1 MKKISL
7 AVTMCLALSFTL
19 SAQRSMPQA
28 LQKLMNAEYAISSLY
43 VDSVNEDK
51 LVEEAIKGMLESLDP
66 HSSYTDAKETKELE
80 EPLQGEFSGVGI
92 QFNMNKDTLYVI
104 QTVPGGPS
112 ERVGVLA
119 GDRIIYVNDTIIAGV
134 KMKNSDIQKRLR
146 GKKGTNVTIKVK
158 RPGVKELITFRITRD
173 NIPLHSIDAQYM
185 LDERTG
191 YLRISRFGAK
201 THEEMMD
208 ALKELK
214 KQGMTQ
220 LIMDLSDNGG
230 GYLNAAIDMC
240 NEFLDRGQL
249 MVYTEGDNSPRNE
262 ANANGWGEYQDLHM
276 VVMVNQY
283 SASAAEIFA
292 GAMQDWDRAVI
303 VGRRTFGKGL
313 VQRPFKFEDGSMMR
327 LTVARYYTPSGRC
340 IQKPYNRGDKKAYEK
355 ELLERANEGEYYSL
369 DSIQFNDSLRY
380 TTRLNHR
387 IIYGGGGVM
396 PDVYVPIDTSEY
408 STYYRD
414 LSAKGILNQY
424 VIKYVDKNRKSI
436 AKQYSTL
443 DAYDRGFAVSD
454 EMMRDLIAMGEQD
467 SVKFD
472 EEKYRTSELLLK
484 DIVKGLIARDVY
496 GDQSAYN
503 VIINHRNPDL
513 KAAIEVLN
521 DRERFDRL
529 LREGNPE
536 YERLVKK
543 NDSNPYF
550 LNDRITVFYSRMPF
564 FLESDTNYDIEGLTP
579 ETEYEV
585 QVQANGDA
593 GTSPWTESLIFV
605 TTKKTSIEE
614 ISADVK
620 GDNRYY
626 NMMGQ
631 QVDGNNLPAGIY
643 IHNGKKILV
652 K

>member
-1 MKKISL
+1 MKKILL
-7 AVTMCLALSFTL
+7 AVPLCLALSLTVA
-19 SAQRSMPQA
+19 AQRNMPQA
-28 LQKLMNAEYAISSLY
+28 MQKLLNAEYAISTLY
-43 VDSVNEDK
+43 VDSVDEEK
-51 LVEEAIKGMLESLDP
+51 LVEDAIKGMLENLDP

-92 QFNMNKDTLYVI
+92 QFNMNQDTLYVI

-119 GDRIIYVNDTIIAGV
+119 GDRIITVNDTVIAGV
-134 KMKNSDIQKRLR
+134 KMRNSDIQKRLR
-146 GKKGTNVTIKVK
+146 GKKGTRVTIQVK

-173 NIPLHSIDAQYM
+173 NIPLHSIDASYM
-185 LDERTG
+185 LDEKTA

-208 ALKELK
+208 ALKQLK

-262 ANANGWGEYQDLHM
+262 ANANGWGDYKDLHM

-292 GAMQDWDRAVI
+292 GAMQDWDRAVV

-340 IQKPYNRGDKKAYEK
+340 IQKPYSRGDKKAYEH
-355 ELLERANEGEYYSL
+355 ELADRANEGEYYSL
-369 DSIQFNDSLRY
+369 DSIQFNDTLRY
-380 TTRLNHR
+380 TTRLNGR
-387 IIYGGGGVM
+387 TIYGGGGVM
-396 PDVYVPIDTSEY
+396 PDVFVPIDTTEY

-414 LSAKGILNQY
+414 LSAKGIINQY
-424 VIKYVDKNRKSI
+424 SIGYVDEHRKAL
-436 AKQYSTL
+436 AKQYKTL
-443 DAYDRGFAVSD
+443 KDFDDRFIVTD
-454 EMMRDLIAMGEQD
+454 EMMRDFIAMGEKD
-467 SVKFD
+467 SVKYD
-472 EEKYRTSELLLK
+472 EEKYRTSEQLLK
-484 DIVKGLIARDVY
+484 DIIKGLIARGVY
-496 GDQSAYN
+496 GDQSAYS
-503 VIINHRNPDL
+503 VIINHRNRDVQ
-513 KAAIEVLN
+513 AAYEVLN

-543 NDSNPYF
+543 D
-550 LNDRITVFYSRMPF
+550 
-564 FLESDTNYDIEGLTP
+564 
-579 ETEYEV
+579 
-585 QVQANGDA
+585 
-593 GTSPWTESLIFV
+593 
-605 TTKKTSIEE
+605 
-614 ISADVK
+614 
-620 GDNRYY
+620 
-626 NMMGQ
+626 
-631 QVDGNNLPAGIY
+631 
-643 IHNGKKILV
+643 
-652 K
+652 

>member
-19 SAQRSMPQA
+19 SAQRSLPQA

-340 IQKPYNRGDKKAYEK
+340 IQKPYSRGDKKAYEK
-355 ELLERANEGEYYSL
+355 ELLDRANEGEYYSL

-443 DAYDRGFAVSD
+443 DAFDRGFAVSD

-543 NDSNPYF
+543 ND
-550 LNDRITVFYSRMPF
+550 
-564 FLESDTNYDIEGLTP
+564 
-579 ETEYEV
+579 
-585 QVQANGDA
+585 
-593 GTSPWTESLIFV
+593 
-605 TTKKTSIEE
+605 
-614 ISADVK
+614 
-620 GDNRYY
+620 
-626 NMMGQ
+626 
-631 QVDGNNLPAGIY
+631 
-643 IHNGKKILV
+643 
-652 K
+652 

>member
-19 SAQRSMPQA
+19 SAQRSLPQA

-43 VDSVNEDK
+43 VDSVHEDK

-443 DAYDRGFAVSD
+443 DAFDRGFAVSD

-543 NDSNPYF
+543 ND
-550 LNDRITVFYSRMPF
+550 
-564 FLESDTNYDIEGLTP
+564 
-579 ETEYEV
+579 
-585 QVQANGDA
+585 
-593 GTSPWTESLIFV
+593 
-605 TTKKTSIEE
+605 
-614 ISADVK
+614 
-620 GDNRYY
+620 
-626 NMMGQ
+626 
-631 QVDGNNLPAGIY
+631 
-643 IHNGKKILV
+643 
-652 K
+652 

>member
-1 MKKISL
+1 MNKTLLAIALCL
-7 AVTMCLALSFTL
+7 AVSITAI
-19 SAQRSMPQA
+19 AQRSMPQA
-28 LQKLMNAEYAISSLY
+28 MQKLLNAEYAISSLY

-51 LVEEAIKGMLESLDP
+51 LIEDAIKGMLENLDP

-119 GDRIIYVNDTIIAGV
+119 GDRIIYVNDTTIAGV

-146 GKKGTNVTIKVK
+146 GKKGTQVTIKVQ
-158 RPGVKELITFRITRD
+158 RPGVKDLITFRITRD

-185 LDERTG
+185 LDDHTG

-201 THEEMMD
+201 THEEMID
-208 ALKELK
+208 ALKQLK

-220 LIMDLSDNGG
+220 LVMDLSDNGG

-249 MVYTEGDNSPRNE
+249 MVYTEGQNSPRNE
-262 ANANGWGEYQDLHM
+262 AHANGWGEYKDLPL

-340 IQKPYNRGDKKAYEK
+340 IQKPYDRGNKKAYEK
-355 ELLERANEGEYYSL
+355 ELLDRANEGEYYSL

-380 TTRLNHR
+380 TTRLNGR
-387 IIYGGGGVM
+387 TIYGGGGVM
-396 PDVYVPIDTSEY
+396 PDVYVPIDTTEY

-414 LSAKGILNQY
+414 MTAKGIINQFA
-424 VIKYVDKNRKSI
+424 IQYVDKHRKSI
-436 AKQYSTL
+436 AKQYKTVK
-443 DAYDRGFAVSD
+443 DFDRGFTVSD
-454 EMMRDLIAMGEQD
+454 EMMRDFIAMGEND
-467 SVKFD
+467 SVKYD
-472 EEKYRTSELLLK
+472 EEKYRTSERLLK
-484 DIVKGLIARDVY
+484 DIIKGLIARDVY
-496 GDQSAYN
+496 GDQSAYS
-503 VIINHRNPDL
+503 VIINHRNRDL
-513 KAAIEVLN
+513 KAATEVLN
-521 DRERFDRL
+521 DPQRYRRL
-529 LREGNPE
+529 ITEGNPE
-536 YERLVKK
+536 YERLVKH
-543 NDSNPYF
+543 S
-550 LNDRITVFYSRMPF
+550 
-564 FLESDTNYDIEGLTP
+564 
-579 ETEYEV
+579 
-585 QVQANGDA
+585 A
-593 GTSPWTESLIFV
+593 
-605 TTKKTSIEE
+605 TK
-614 ISADVK
+614 
-620 GDNRYY
+620 
-626 NMMGQ
+626 Q
-631 QVDGNNLPAGIY
+631 
-643 IHNGKKILV
+643 
-652 K
+652 

>member
-1 MKKISL
+1 MNKTLLAIALCL
-7 AVTMCLALSFTL
+7 AVSITAI
-19 SAQRSMPQA
+19 AQRSMPQA
-28 LQKLMNAEYAISSLY
+28 MQKLLNAEYAISSLY

-51 LVEEAIKGMLESLDP
+51 LIEDAIKGMLENLDP

-119 GDRIIYVNDTIIAGV
+119 GDRIIYVNDTTIAGV

-146 GKKGTNVTIKVK
+146 GKKGTQVTIKVQ
-158 RPGVKELITFRITRD
+158 RPGVKDLITFRITRD

-185 LDERTG
+185 LDDHTG

-201 THEEMMD
+201 THEEMID
-208 ALKELK
+208 ALKQLK

-220 LIMDLSDNGG
+220 LVMDLSDNGG

-249 MVYTEGDNSPRNE
+249 MVYTEGQNSPRNE
-262 ANANGWGEYQDLHM
+262 AHANGWGEYKDLPL

-340 IQKPYNRGDKKAYEK
+340 ILKPYDRGNKKAYEK
-355 ELLERANEGEYYSL
+355 ELLDRANEGEYYSL

-380 TTRLNHR
+380 TTRLNGR
-387 IIYGGGGVM
+387 TIYGGGGVM
-396 PDVYVPIDTSEY
+396 PDVYVPIDTTEY

-414 LSAKGILNQY
+414 MTAKGIINQFA
-424 VIKYVDKNRKSI
+424 IQYVDKHRKSI
-436 AKQYSTL
+436 AKQYKTVK
-443 DAYDRGFAVSD
+443 DFDRGFTVSD
-454 EMMRDLIAMGEQD
+454 EMMRDFIAMGEND
-467 SVKFD
+467 SVKYD
-472 EEKYRTSELLLK
+472 EEKYRTSERLLK
-484 DIVKGLIARDVY
+484 DIIKGLIARDVY
-496 GDQSAYN
+496 GDQSAYS
-503 VIINHRNPDL
+503 VIINHRNRDL
-513 KAAIEVLN
+513 KAATEVLN
-521 DRERFDRL
+521 DPERYRRL
-529 LREGNPE
+529 ITEGNPE
-536 YERLVKK
+536 YERLVKH
-543 NDSNPYF
+543 S
-550 LNDRITVFYSRMPF
+550 
-564 FLESDTNYDIEGLTP
+564 
-579 ETEYEV
+579 
-585 QVQANGDA
+585 A
-593 GTSPWTESLIFV
+593 
-605 TTKKTSIEE
+605 TK
-614 ISADVK
+614 
-620 GDNRYY
+620 
-626 NMMGQ
+626 Q
-631 QVDGNNLPAGIY
+631 
-643 IHNGKKILV
+643 
-652 K
+652 

>member
-1 MKKISL
+1 M
-7 AVTMCLALSFTL
+7 A
-19 SAQRSMPQA
+19 MPQSM
-28 LQKLMNAEYAISSLY
+28 QKLLNAEYAISSLY

-51 LVEEAIKGMLESLDP
+51 LIEEAIKGMLSSLDP

-112 ERVGVLA
+112 ERVGVVA
-119 GDRIIYVNDTIIAGV
+119 GDRIIYVNDSLIAGV
-134 KMKNSDIQKRLR
+134 NMKNSDIQKRLR

-158 RPGVKELITFRITRD
+158 RPGVPELITFRITRD

-185 LDERTG
+185 MDDKTA

-240 NEFLDRGQL
+240 NEFLERGQL

-262 ANANGWGEYQDLHM
+262 ATANGWGDYKDLHM
-276 VVMVNQY
+276 VVIVNQY

-292 GAMQDWDRAVI
+292 GAMQDWDRAVV

-340 IQKPYNRGDKKAYEK
+340 IQKPYNRGDKKSYEL
-355 ELLERANEGEYYSL
+355 ELLDRANEGEYYSL
-369 DSIQFNDSLRY
+369 DSIQFNDTLRY
-380 TTRLNHR
+380 TTRINGR
-387 IIYGGGGVM
+387 TIFGGGGVM
-396 PDVYVPIDTSEY
+396 PDLYVPVDTSDY

-414 LSAKGILNQY
+414 LTAKGITNQY
-424 VIKYVDKNRKSI
+424 VIGYVDKNRKSI
-436 AKQYSTL
+436 NKQFQTVR
-443 DAYDRGFAVSD
+443 DFDRGFVVTD
-454 EMMRDLIAMGEQD
+454 EMMQDFIALGEKD
-467 SVKFD
+467 SVKYD
-472 EEKYRTSELLLK
+472 EEKYRTSEKLLK
-484 DIVKGLIARDVY
+484 DIIKGLIARDVY
-496 GDQSAYN
+496 SDPGAYSL
-503 VIINHRNPDL
+503 VINHRNPDV
-513 KAAIEVLN
+513 KAAYEALN
-521 DRERFDRL
+521 DRERYNRL
-529 LREGNPE
+529 LHEGNPE

-543 NDSNPYF
+543 KN
-550 LNDRITVFYSRMPF
+550 
-564 FLESDTNYDIEGLTP
+564 
-579 ETEYEV
+579 
-585 QVQANGDA
+585 
-593 GTSPWTESLIFV
+593 
-605 TTKKTSIEE
+605 
-614 ISADVK
+614 
-620 GDNRYY
+620 
-626 NMMGQ
+626 
-631 QVDGNNLPAGIY
+631 
-643 IHNGKKILV
+643 
-652 K
+652 

>member
-19 SAQRSMPQA
+19 SAQRSLPQA

-249 MVYTEGDNSPRNE
+249 MVYTEGENSPRNE

-436 AKQYSTL
+436 AKQYGTL
-443 DAYDRGFAVSD
+443 DAFDRGFAVSD

-521 DRERFDRL
+521 DHERFDRL

-543 NDSNPYF
+543 ND
-550 LNDRITVFYSRMPF
+550 
-564 FLESDTNYDIEGLTP
+564 
-579 ETEYEV
+579 
-585 QVQANGDA
+585 
-593 GTSPWTESLIFV
+593 
-605 TTKKTSIEE
+605 
-614 ISADVK
+614 
-620 GDNRYY
+620 
-626 NMMGQ
+626 
-631 QVDGNNLPAGIY
+631 
-643 IHNGKKILV
+643 
-652 K
+652 

>member
-1 MKKISL
+1 MKKIL
-7 AVTMCLALSFTL
+7 IAVGMTMALTL
-19 SAQRSMPQA
+19 PVAAQRGMPQA
-28 LQKLMNAEYAISSLY
+28 MQKLLNAEYAISSLY
-43 VDSVNEDK
+43 VDSVNEEK
-51 LVEEAIKGMLESLDP
+51 LVEDAIKGMLESLDP

-104 QTVPGGPS
+104 QTIPGGPS

-119 GDRIIYVNDTIIAGV
+119 GDRIIYVNDTVIAGV

-146 GKKGTNVTIKVK
+146 GKKGTKVTIKVK

-201 THEEMMD
+201 THEEMCD

-240 NEFLDRGQL
+240 NEFLERGQL
-249 MVYTEGDNSPRNE
+249 MVYTEGENSPRNE
-262 ANANGWGEYQDLHM
+262 ANANGWGDYKDLHM

-303 VGRRTFGKGL
+303 VGRRSFGKGL

-340 IQKPYNRGDKKAYEK
+340 IQKPYDRGDKKAYEK
-355 ELLERANEGEYYSL
+355 ELLDRANEGEYYCL
-369 DSIQFNDSLRY
+369 DSIQINDTIRY
-380 TTRLNHR
+380 TTRLNGR
-387 IIYGGGGVM
+387 TIYGGGGVM
-396 PDVYVPIDTSEY
+396 PDVYVPIDTTEY

-414 LSAKGILNQY
+414 LTAKGIINQY
-424 VIKYVDKNRKSI
+424 VIQYVDKNRKSVN
-436 AKQYSTL
+436 KQFKSVKEF
-443 DAYDRGFAVSD
+443 DDGFVVTD
-454 EMMRDLIAMGEQD
+454 DMMREFIAMGEKD
-467 SVKFD
+467 SVKYD
-472 EEKYRTSELLLK
+472 EEKFRISEQLLK
-484 DIVKGLIARDVY
+484 DIIKGLIARDIY

-503 VIINHRNPDL
+503 IIINHRNRDL
-513 KAAIEVLN
+513 QAAIAVLN
-521 DRERFDRL
+521 DRQRFDRL

-536 YERLVKK
+536 YERLVK
-543 NDSNPYF
+543 
-550 LNDRITVFYSRMPF
+550 R
-564 FLESDTNYDIEGLTP
+564 
-579 ETEYEV
+579 
-585 QVQANGDA
+585 
-593 GTSPWTESLIFV
+593 
-605 TTKKTSIEE
+605 
-614 ISADVK
+614 
-620 GDNRYY
+620 
-626 NMMGQ
+626 
-631 QVDGNNLPAGIY
+631 
-643 IHNGKKILV
+643 HNK
-652 K
+652 

>member
-28 LQKLMNAEYAISSLY
+28 LQKLMNAEYAITSLY

-201 THEEMMD
+201 THEEMMN

-340 IQKPYNRGDKKAYEK
+340 IQKPYSRGDKKAYEK

-443 DAYDRGFAVSD
+443 DAFDRGFAVSD

-472 EEKYRTSELLLK
+472 EEKYRTSKLLLK

-543 NDSNPYF
+543 ND
-550 LNDRITVFYSRMPF
+550 
-564 FLESDTNYDIEGLTP
+564 
-579 ETEYEV
+579 
-585 QVQANGDA
+585 
-593 GTSPWTESLIFV
+593 
-605 TTKKTSIEE
+605 
-614 ISADVK
+614 
-620 GDNRYY
+620 
-626 NMMGQ
+626 
-631 QVDGNNLPAGIY
+631 
-643 IHNGKKILV
+643 
-652 K
+652 